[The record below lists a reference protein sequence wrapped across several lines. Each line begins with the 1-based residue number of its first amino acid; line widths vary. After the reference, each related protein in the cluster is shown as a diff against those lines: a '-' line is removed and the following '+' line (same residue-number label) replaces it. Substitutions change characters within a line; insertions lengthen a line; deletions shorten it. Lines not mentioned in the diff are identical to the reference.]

1 MNQLDRDKLL
11 NELLT
16 PDGRTG
22 LRERSLQQGLVALRR
37 ERRKRQVV
45 RAGILLCLPLLIF
58 AAVTLGRGPARQPK
72 LRNSSPE
79 VALSSTPR
87 INTSEVK
94 IISDEELFALFPGRS
109 LALIGKPGH
118 QRLVFLDQ
126 PIASTSEGSKPPEAA
141 RRPRS

>member
-11 NELLT
+11 HELLA
-16 PDGRTG
+16 PDGGTG

-45 RAGILLCLPLLIF
+45 RAAILFCLPLLIF
-58 AAVTLGRGPARQPK
+58 AAVTLGRGPAQQPK
-72 LRNSSPE
+72 LRNSRPE

-87 INTSEVK
+87 SNASEVK

-109 LALIGKPGH
+109 LALIGKP
-118 QRLVFLDQ
+118 
-126 PIASTSEGSKPPEAA
+126 
-141 RRPRS
+141 